1 MTTYRAALRDMQL
14 VINELADLKSLA
26 VLLGHE
32 DVTPELAQAVL
43 EEAAR
48 LASEVLAPLNKP
60 GDERGAS
67 LTQGGVVGA
76 DGFAPAYRR
85 FVHHGW
91 NHRHGHTEPA

>member
-1 MTTYRAALRDMQL
+1 MTTYRAPLRDMQF

-60 GDERGAS
+60 SDERGAS
-67 LTQGGVVGA
+67 LTQGGVGA
-76 DGFAPAYRR
+76 AHGFAAAYQR
-85 FVHHGW
+85 FIDNG
-91 NHRHGHTEPA
+91 RKGLRGSAEF